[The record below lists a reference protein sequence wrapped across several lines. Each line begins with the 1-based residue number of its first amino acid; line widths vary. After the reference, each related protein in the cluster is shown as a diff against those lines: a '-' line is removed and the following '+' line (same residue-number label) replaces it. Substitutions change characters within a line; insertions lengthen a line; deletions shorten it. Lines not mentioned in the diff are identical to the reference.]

1 MVLLSI
7 VSHVVGRH
15 LYEMLEEVSRTVEI
29 ILGFWYQII
38 NATYEDNIYKLEMQ
52 DQ

>member
-15 LYEMLEEVSRTVEI
+15 LFEMLEDVNRALEI
-29 ILGFWYQII
+29 ILGFWFQII
-38 NATYEDNIYKLEMQ
+38 NATYEDNMFKLEM
-52 DQ
+52 